1 MNYLFHLYLAEPTPE
16 SLLGALMGDFVKG
29 PLDHFPPALRE
40 GIMRH
45 RRLDRFAS
53 ESEDFRRSRR
63 RLDESYGHCR
73 AILVDV
79 FYDHFLALRWSEY
92 SPLPLETFAE
102 KVYRLLQSRRNQL
115 PPPLREVVPRMIAG
129 NWLVS
134 YRDPE
139 SVGIAL
145 ERLSRRLR
153 RPNPLADGLRALRAE
168 YEGLEADFR
177 RFLPAARDH
186 LGPGTFIPSRL

>member
-29 PLDHFPPALRE
+29 SLDDFPPALRE
-40 GIMRH
+40 GIRRH
-45 RRLDRFAS
+45 RRLDRFAQDN
-53 ESEDFRRSRR
+53 EDFRCSKR
-63 RLDESYGHCR
+63 RLDSSYGHCK

-79 FYDHFLALRWSEY
+79 FYDHFLALRWTDY
-92 SPLPLETFAE
+92 SPLSLETFAE
-102 KVYRLLQSRRNQL
+102 GVYRLLHSRQQQL
-115 PPPLREVVPRMIAG
+115 PPTLREVAPRMISG

-134 YRDPE
+134 YRDLE

-153 RPNPLADGLRALRAE
+153 RPNPLAGGLRALRADYDGFE
-168 YEGLEADFR
+168 EDFR
-177 RFLPAARDH
+177 RFLPAAERH
-186 LGPGTFIPSRL
+186 LNG